1 MLAAVLAIQFF
12 GLPDIGR
19 SFGIPVR
26 TINALDIRGQA
37 DRRRLE
43 SGNELLAVHGEISN
57 PSDEVQNVPQIH
69 AELKD
74 GQGRVVYAWSIA
86 PPVRELSPRQ
96 RVPFDSAEMDVPRG
110 GRTLSL
116 SFGPIS

>member
-1 MLAAVLAIQFF
+1 MIGAVLALQYF
-12 GLPDIGR
+12 GVPET
-19 SFGIPVR
+19 FGIPVR
-26 TINALDIRGQA
+26 TVSNLDIRGQA

-43 SGNELLAVHGEISN
+43 SGNELLAVHGEVTN
-57 PSDEVQNVPQIH
+57 QTDEVQRVPQIR

-74 GQGRVVYAWSIA
+74 AQGRVVYAWSIA
-86 PPVRELSPRQ
+86 PPVRELQARG
-96 RVPFDSAEMDVPRG
+96 RVPFDSGMMDVPRG